1 MGGMMSTRADFWYLV
16 VAGALFGLFV
26 LDVLL
31 GKAALVYGFKPILKL
46 GDVGEFLTL
55 LAAII
60 FFTVEV
66 LRRES
71 QDAELKAKSADA
83 AEEENP

>member
-1 MGGMMSTRADFWYLV
+1 MSTRADFWYLV
-16 VAGALFGLFV
+16 AAGALFGLFV

-31 GKAALVYGFKPILKL
+31 GKAALTYEFEPILKL

-55 LAAII
+55 LAAVILFMI
-60 FFTVEV
+60 EV

-71 QDAELKAKSADA
+71 EEIDLKTKSANA
-83 AEEENP
+83 AEEENQ

>member
-1 MGGMMSTRADFWYLV
+1 MSTRADFWYLV
-16 VAGALFGLFV
+16 AAGAFFGLFV

-31 GKAALVYGFKPILKL
+31 GKAALTYEFEPILKL

-55 LAAII
+55 LAAVILFMI
-60 FFTVEV
+60 EV

-71 QDAELKAKSADA
+71 EEIDLKTKSAIA
-83 AEEENP
+83 AEEEKK

>member
-1 MGGMMSTRADFWYLV
+1 MSTRADFWYLV
-16 VAGALFGLFV
+16 AAGALFGLFV

-31 GKAALVYGFKPILKL
+31 GKAALLYEFEPILKL

-55 LAAII
+55 LAAVI
-60 FFTVEV
+60 FFIIEV

-71 QDAELKAKSADA
+71 QETELKTKSANA
-83 AEEENP
+83 AEEENQ

>member
-1 MGGMMSTRADFWYLV
+1 MSTRADFWYLV
-16 VAGALFGLFV
+16 AAGAFFGLFV

-31 GKAALVYGFKPILKL
+31 GKAALTYEFEPILKL

-55 LAAII
+55 LAAVILFMI
-60 FFTVEV
+60 EV

-71 QDAELKAKSADA
+71 EEIDLKNKSANA
-83 AEEENP
+83 AEEENQ

>member
-1 MGGMMSTRADFWYLV
+1 MSTRADFWYLV
-16 VAGALFGLFV
+16 AAGALFGLFV

-31 GKAALVYGFKPILKL
+31 GKAALHFEFEPILKL

-55 LAAII
+55 LAAVI
-60 FFTVEV
+60 FFIIEV

-71 QDAELKAKSADA
+71 EEIDLKTKSANA
-83 AEEENP
+83 AEEENK